1 MISSE
6 KLMVIRSFG
15 EINQTTVDRSV
26 LACKSKSPTDLLILP
41 LGGARKI
48 VINPSAF
55 LRSLGFNRKT
65 YREEVKHINSILIPK
80 GIEIELEGE
89 NSFPPNI
96 DTLSLVRVDDVFNTD
111 NIEIIST
118 LSVNKELKVSSV
130 NTLGL
135 KVKEGGKIVKKDL
148 IIHQVKKFR

>member
-1 MISSE
+1 MMTSE

-26 LACKSKSPTDLLILP
+26 LACKSKSPSKLLILP
-41 LGGARKI
+41 LGGTRKI
-48 VINPSAF
+48 KINPSAF
-55 LRSLGFNRKT
+55 LMSLGFNRKT

-96 DTLSLVRVDDVFNTD
+96 RTLSLVRVDDVFNTD
-111 NIEIIST
+111 TVEIIST
-118 LSVNKELKVSSV
+118 VSVNKELKVSSV

-135 KVKEGGKIVKKDL
+135 RVKEGGKIVKKDL
-148 IIHQVKKFR
+148 IIHQVKKFK